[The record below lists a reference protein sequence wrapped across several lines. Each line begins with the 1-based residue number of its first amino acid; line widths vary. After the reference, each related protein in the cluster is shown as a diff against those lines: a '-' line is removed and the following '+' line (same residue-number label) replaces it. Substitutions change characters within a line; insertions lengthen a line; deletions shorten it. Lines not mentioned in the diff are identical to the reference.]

1 MLWYGAM
8 SAKKIPVVI
17 VLFCVL
23 ALALATAA
31 AAAEEEGFVRV
42 SVRFAKARSLP
53 DAAAA
58 VVREIGYGTLLRVLE
73 RKGDYLRVAPL
84 EGAAA
89 DAAWYV
95 LRGEVSEAPAAAA
108 QAVVETRSLAFSPEA
123 PAVGQPILFTARRFR
138 TPNLLK
144 WDMGDGTALT
154 SGGRADPGDDATLS
168 YAYAAPG
175 RYVVSVLDEGGQSSL
190 PPVTAVVTVTAHPRS
205 LRLRPEKPLANHPVE
220 ITALNFREPGN
231 LLWDLGDGAGAEEKG
246 GFVMRH
252 VYGQPGDYRVRA
264 YDGGDK
270 SQPPLT
276 LEVRVAADPRRIRV
290 RPGAAGAGVELEF
303 SASGFNTPESLRWDL
318 GDGTVIPAAGETAPA
333 GPQVRHRYARPG
345 TYRVRVYDWNGD
357 ADGRPV
363 ELDVSVA
370 GEKPD
375 RPVAAGEAGR
385 VPERAAAPVAAP
397 AGLAVRSE
405 PPAKKRGR
413 FKFGPFA
420 GYFQPQDDWFKRIY
434 GEGDVIYGGR
444 LGFRIWS
451 GLHLWLSLSRF
462 QSIAGTTFTADR
474 TVLTLLP
481 ASAFLR
487 YNIGSG
493 FFSPYAGV
501 GYTLT
506 SVSEDSEAVGNF
518 KSSGGNVAAEAGLEL
533 RLNRHL
539 YIDLGARFAQIK
551 IQPEAI
557 PAEVDIGGLQAG
569 ISLLICL

>member
-1 MLWYGAM
+1 M
-8 SAKKIPVVI
+8 SLKKIPVAI
-17 VLFCVL
+17 ALFCVL
-23 ALALATAA
+23 ALVLATAA

-42 SVRFAKARSLP
+42 SVRFARARSLP
-53 DAAAA
+53 DASAA

-84 EGAAA
+84 EGAAGA
-89 DAAWYV
+89 AAWYV
-95 LRGEVSEAPAAAA
+95 LLSEVSEAPAAAA
-108 QAVVETRSLAFSPEA
+108 QAVVETRSLAFSPQA
-123 PAVGQPILFTARRFR
+123 PAVGQPVLFTARRFR

-154 SGGRADPGDDATLS
+154 SGGKAEPGDDATLS

-175 RYVVSVLDEGGQSSL
+175 RYVVRVLDEGGQSSL

-231 LLWDLGDGAGAEEKG
+231 ILWDLGEGAGAEEKG
-246 GFVMRH
+246 GFVVRH
-252 VYGQPGDYRVRA
+252 VYAQPGDYQVKA
-264 YDGGDK
+264 FDGGDT

-276 LEVRVAADPRRIRV
+276 AAVRVAADPRRVRV
-290 RPGAAGAGVELEF
+290 KPGAASAGVELEF

-318 GDGTVIPAAGETAPA
+318 GDGTVIPAAGESALA

-345 TYRVRVYDWNGD
+345 VYRVRVYDWNGD
-357 ADGRPV
+357 PDGRPV
-363 ELDVSVA
+363 ELEVSI
-370 GEKPD
+370 
-375 RPVAAGEAGR
+375 AASVAGR
-385 VPERAAAPVAAP
+385 VPERAAAPIAAP
-397 AGLAVRSE
+397 AAQADRAAG
-405 PPAKKRGR
+405 PAKKRGR
-413 FKFGPFA
+413 FMFGPYA

-518 KSSGGNVAAEAGLEL
+518 KSSGGNVAAEAGFEL

-539 YIDLGARFAQIK
+539 AIDLGARFAQIK

-569 ISLLICL
+569 VSLLIRL